1 MPVQTLIRMLYT
13 KNSKTCLQ
21 EEILF
26 QESSSQLSVKR
37 VQHKYNE
44 LLRVIDK
51 QSVASLTLREH
62 FFLTQNHKSY
72 QNEING
78 LSLRGLAKTSGAKF

>member
-51 QSVASLTLREH
+51 QSATKRLIAIV
-62 FFLTQNHKSY
+62 
-72 QNEING
+72 
-78 LSLRGLAKTSGAKF
+78 

>member
-1 MPVQTLIRMLYT
+1 M
-13 KNSKTCLQ
+13 
-21 EEILF
+21 F

-37 VQHKYNE
+37 VQQKYNE

-51 QSVASLTLREH
+51 QSEASLTLREH
-62 FFLTQNHKSY
+62 FFLTQYHKSY